1 MPIVI
6 QMCISFDPAKAR
18 RNVAEHGVTF
28 EDAQAVLLDP
38 HAITRE
44 DDDAK
49 GEQRFVSLG
58 MGANGRVLVVVWT
71 LRDHGDEVRLISAW
85 KTNAQQ
91 RKRYDN
97 QFI

>member
-1 MPIVI
+1 MR
-6 QMCISFDPAKAR
+6 ISFDPAKAR

-49 GEQRFVSLG
+49 GEHRFVSLG